1 MIKNILFDMGGVV
14 FVQDTPEA
22 FRRFRAMG
30 IDTDYYMGAYGQ
42 KDFFLELEE
51 GKIDADEFCLR
62 MAKATERP
70 SVSWDEAQ
78 YCWLGYVKEVPLNR
92 LHALG
97 RLREHYQVCLASNT
111 NPFIM
116 DYMRSPRF
124 SAERKPISD
133 YFDALYCSYEMKH
146 CKPSSDFFE
155 YILKDGH
162 MKADECLF
170 LDDSRK
176 NVEAAEALGLHGFLV
191 GPDEDWT
198 DRLDTLLQADKHAL

>member
-14 FVQDTPEA
+14 FVQDTAEA
-22 FRRFRAMG
+22 FRRFREAG
-30 IDTDYYMGAYGQ
+30 IDPDYYMGAYGQ
-42 KDFFLELEE
+42 KDFFLDLEE
-51 GKIDADEFCLR
+51 GKIDADEFCRR
-62 MAKATERP
+62 MAKAAGRP

-78 YCWLGYVKEVPLNR
+78 HCWLGFKKDVPVKR
-92 LHALG
+92 LHFLLELRKHY
-97 RLREHYQVCLASNT
+97 RLFLASNT

-116 DYMRSPRF
+116 AYMRSNQSCADGR
-124 SAERKPISD
+124 PISD
-133 YFDALYCSYEMKH
+133 YFNHLYCSYEIKY
-146 CKPSSDFFE
+146 CKPSADFFE
-155 YILKDGH
+155 YILRDAG

-198 DRLDTLLQADKHAL
+198 ERLSKELGERQ

>member
-70 SVSWDEAQ
+70 SVS
-78 YCWLGYVKEVPLNR
+78 
-92 LHALG
+92 
-97 RLREHYQVCLASNT
+97 
-111 NPFIM
+111 
-116 DYMRSPRF
+116 
-124 SAERKPISD
+124 
-133 YFDALYCSYEMKH
+133 
-146 CKPSSDFFE
+146 
-155 YILKDGH
+155 
-162 MKADECLF
+162 
-170 LDDSRK
+170 
-176 NVEAAEALGLHGFLV
+176 
-191 GPDEDWT
+191 
-198 DRLDTLLQADKHAL
+198 